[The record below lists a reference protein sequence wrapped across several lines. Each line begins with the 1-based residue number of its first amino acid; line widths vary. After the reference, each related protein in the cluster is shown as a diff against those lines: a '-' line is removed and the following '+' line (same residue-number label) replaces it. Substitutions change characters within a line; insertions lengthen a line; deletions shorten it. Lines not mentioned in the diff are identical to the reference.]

1 MNEKP
6 PEISEFEAALQEG
19 VGAGSVRV
27 GEVVLGTIVEIHG
40 DIVLVDVGGKAEAVL
55 AREELEQPG
64 TGDPVEVV
72 VTAIGSQIEV
82 SHRLAVEQ
90 KLKDVL
96 IDAAATGEPVEGKVG
111 GRRKGGFDVIIAGIR
126 GFCPM
131 SQIDDSR
138 GEDLDVHL
146 GQTYQFKVL
155 EYEGEG
161 GNLVV
166 SRAALLRA
174 QRDAMR
180 AEAWEKLEE
189 GAVVEGIVRSLP
201 DFGAFVDLG
210 GVDGLVHVTE
220 ISHLRVGKPSDV
232 LSVGESVTVKVLGLD
247 QEKNRISLSIKQM
260 QPDPWD
266 SVVEQFSAGSAFE
279 GTIVRQAPFGVF
291 VQLAPG
297 LDGLL
302 HVSQLPPG
310 QDLKSEEFQEGR
322 TINGWVKDV
331 DRKGHRIGLTLR
343 RLPDRDPW
351 ERIGMRYQEGQTV
364 EGIVEHGVDFGVFVE
379 LEPGVS
385 ALIPMSESGLE
396 RGADPREAFSPGQKI
411 VTKIMSVDG
420 NRQRI
425 SLSIKAQKKDEER
438 GEYLAHMNTGSDSG
452 PEVSGFAAQLMSA
465 LSQPK
470 RVAEKKAPVVKAVE
484 KKAPAKKA
492 SAKKPAAR
500 KTTEK
505 KTPVKTAAA
514 KKAPAKKAPAKKT
527 VTKKTAIKKAPAK
540 KAATKKTVTKKTAVK
555 KAPAKKAVT
564 KKTAAASDKKTAAK
578 KTAKKKAAPK
588 KTSAPKAD
596 S

>member
-1 MNEKP
+1 MSEKT
-6 PEISEFEAALQEG
+6 PEISEFEAALQDG
-19 VGAGSVRV
+19 VGAGSVSV
-27 GEVVLGTIVEIHG
+27 GDVVHGTIVEIHG

-72 VTAIGSQIEV
+72 VTAIGQQIEV

-96 IDAAATGEPVEGKVG
+96 IDAASTGEPVEGKVG

-126 GFCPM
+126 GFCPL

-138 GEDLDVHL
+138 NDDPDIHL

-155 EYEGEG
+155 EYEADG

-174 QRDAMR
+174 KREELR
-180 AEAWEKLEE
+180 ANAWEKLAE
-189 GAVVEGIVRSLP
+189 GSVVEGTVRSLP

-220 ISHLRVGKPSDV
+220 ISHQRIGKPADV
-232 LSVGESVTVKVLGLD
+232 LAIGDTVSVKIMGLD
-247 QEKNRISLSIKQM
+247 REKNRISLSIKQT
-260 QPDPWD
+260 QADPWD
-266 SVVEQFSAGSAFE
+266 AVVEQFPAGGAFE
-279 GTIVRQAPFGVF
+279 GTVVRQAPFGVF

-310 QDLKSEEFQEGR
+310 LDLKSEEFQEGK
-322 TINGWVKDV
+322 TINGWIKEIDT
-331 DRKGHRIGLTLR
+331 GSHRIGLTLR

-351 ERIGMRYQEGQTV
+351 ERIDMRYQEGQTV
-364 EGIVEHGVDFGVFVE
+364 EGTVEHGADFGVFVE

-396 RGADPREAFSPGQKI
+396 RGADPREAFSPGQKV

-425 SLSIKAQKKDEER
+425 SLSIKAQKREEER
-438 GEYLAHMNTGSDSG
+438 SEYISHMNSGSDSG
-452 PEVSGFAAQLMSA
+452 PSVSGFAAQLMSA
-465 LSQPK
+465 LEKPK
-470 RVAEKKAPVVKAVE
+470 KVQEKKAEEKKAP
-484 KKAPAKKA
+484 
-492 SAKKPAAR
+492 
-500 KTTEK
+500 
-505 KTPVKTAAA
+505 A

-527 VTKKTAIKKAPAK
+527 ATKKTEAAKKAPAK
-540 KAATKKTVTKKTAVK
+540 KAATKKTTEAKAETEKKAPAKKTAAK
-555 KAPAKKAVT
+555 KAPAKKAV
-564 KKTAAASDKKTAAK
+564 AK
-578 KTAKKKAAPK
+578 KEPAKKPAAKKAAPK
-588 KTSAPKAD
+588 KTPKAD

>member
-1 MNEKP
+1 MSEKS

-19 VGAGSVRV
+19 VGAGSVSV
-27 GEVVLGTIVEIHG
+27 GDVVLGTIVEIHG

-72 VTAIGSQIEV
+72 VTAIGQQIEV

-96 IDAAATGEPVEGKVG
+96 IDAATTGEPVEGKVG

-126 GFCPM
+126 AFCPM
-131 SQIDDSR
+131 SQMDDSR
-138 GEDLDVHL
+138 SDDLDVHL

-155 EYEGEG
+155 EYEADG

-174 QRDAMR
+174 QRDELR
-180 AEAWEKLEE
+180 GQAWDKLEE
-189 GAVVEGIVRSLP
+189 GAVVEGTVRSLP
-201 DFGAFVDLG
+201 DLGAFVDLG

-220 ISHLRVGKPSDV
+220 ISHQRVGKPADV
-232 LSVGESVTVKVLGLD
+232 LAIGEKVTVKVLGLD
-247 QEKNRISLSIKQM
+247 REKNRISLSIKQT
-260 QPDPWD
+260 QADPWD
-266 SVVEQFSAGSAFE
+266 AVVEQFPAGGAFE
-279 GTIVRQAPFGVF
+279 GTVVRQAPFGVF

-310 QDLKSEEFQEGR
+310 QDLKSEEFQEGQ
-322 TINGWVKDV
+322 TINGWIKEIDQ
-331 DRKGHRIGLTLR
+331 GAHRIGLTLR

-351 ERIGMRYQEGQTV
+351 ERIEMRYQEGQTV
-364 EGIVEHGVDFGVFVE
+364 EGTVEHGADFGVFVE

-425 SLSIKAQKKDEER
+425 SLSIKAQKREEER
-438 GEYLAHMNTGSDSG
+438 SEYISHMNTGSDSG
-452 PEVSGFAAQLMSA
+452 PAVSGFAAQLMSA
-465 LSQPK
+465 LEKPK
-470 RVAEKKAPVVKAVE
+470 RVAEKKAPTKE
-484 KKAPAKKA
+484 AP
-492 SAKKPAAR
+492 
-500 KTTEK
+500 
-505 KTPVKTAAA
+505 A
-514 KKAPAKKAPAKKT
+514 KKAPAKKAP
-527 VTKKTAIKKAPAK
+527 VKKAP
-540 KAATKKTVTKKTAVK
+540 VK
-555 KAPAKKAVT
+555 KAPAKKTVA
-564 KKTAAASDKKTAAK
+564 KKAPPKKTAAK
-578 KTAKKKAAPK
+578 KEPAKKAVAKKSAASSEKKTATKKTTVKKSAPK
-588 KTSAPKAD
+588 KTAAKKSD
-596 S
+596 D

>member
-1 MNEKP
+1 MNEKS

-19 VGAGSVRV
+19 VGARSVRV
-27 GEVVLGTIVEIHG
+27 GDVVLGTIVEIHG

-96 IDAAATGEPVEGKVG
+96 IDAAETGEPVEGKVG
-111 GRRKGGFDVIIAGIR
+111 GRRKGGFDVIVAGIR

-131 SQIDDSR
+131 SQIDDTRSD
-138 GEDLDVHL
+138 DLDVHL
-146 GQTYQFKVL
+146 GKTYQFKVL
-155 EYEGEG
+155 EYEAAG

-166 SRAALLRA
+166 SRAALLRV

-180 AEAWEKLEE
+180 TQAWDTLEE
-189 GAVVEGIVRSLP
+189 GAVVEGKVRSLP

-220 ISHLRVGKPSDV
+220 ISYQRVGKPSDV
-232 LSVGESVTVKVLGLD
+232 LTIGEAVTVKVLGLD
-247 QEKNRISLSIKQM
+247 REKNRIALSLKQL
-260 QPDPWD
+260 QADPWD
-266 SVVEQFSAGSAFE
+266 AVAEQFSAGSAFE
-279 GTIVRQAPFGVF
+279 GTVVRQAPFGVF

-310 QDLKSEEFQEGR
+310 QDLKSEEFQEGQ
-322 TINGWVKDV
+322 TINGWIKDV
-331 DRKGHRIGLTLR
+331 DRGNHRIGLTLR
-343 RLPDRDPW
+343 RVPDRDPW

-364 EGIVEHGVDFGVFVE
+364 EGTVEHGVDFGVFVE

-396 RGADPREAFSPGQKI
+396 RGADPREFFKPGQKV
-411 VTKIMSVDG
+411 VTKVMAVDG

-438 GEYLAHMNTGSDSG
+438 GEYLAHMNTGSDSS
-452 PEVSGFAAQLMSA
+452 PSVSGFAAQLMSA
-465 LSQPK
+465 LGKPK
-470 RVAEKKAPVVKAVE
+470 NVVEKKTPVKEATAKKTPA
-484 KKAPAKKA
+484 KKAPAKK
-492 SAKKPAAR
+492 
-500 KTTEK
+500 
-505 KTPVKTAAA
+505 AAA
-514 KKAPAKKAPAKKT
+514 KKAPAKKTPA
-527 VTKKTAIKKAPAK
+527 KKAPAK
-540 KAATKKTVTKKTAVK
+540 KTTEKKTPAKKAAAKKTPAKKTPAKKAPAKKPAAKKTAVK
-555 KAPAKKAVT
+555 KTETPKKAPAE
-564 KKTAAASDKKTAAK
+564 KTLT
-578 KTAKKKAAPK
+578 KKAAPK
-588 KTSAPKAD
+588 KEPTPKAD
-596 S
+596 G

>member
-1 MNEKP
+1 MSEKS

-19 VGAGSVRV
+19 VGAGSVSV
-27 GEVVLGTIVEIHG
+27 GDVVLGTIVEIHG

-72 VTAIGSQIEV
+72 VTAIGQQIEV

-96 IDAAATGEPVEGKVG
+96 IDAATTGEPVEGKVG

-126 GFCPM
+126 AFCPM
-131 SQIDDSR
+131 SQMDDSR
-138 GEDLDVHL
+138 SDDLDVHL

-155 EYEGEG
+155 EYEADG

-174 QRDAMR
+174 QRDELR
-180 AEAWEKLEE
+180 GQAWDKLEE
-189 GAVVEGIVRSLP
+189 GAVVEGTVRSLP

-220 ISHLRVGKPSDV
+220 ISHQRVGKPADV
-232 LSVGESVTVKVLGLD
+232 LAIGEKVTVKVLSLD
-247 QEKNRISLSIKQM
+247 REKNRISLSIKQT
-260 QPDPWD
+260 QADPWD
-266 SVVEQFSAGSAFE
+266 AVVEQFPAGGAFE
-279 GTIVRQAPFGVF
+279 GTVVRQAPFGVF

-310 QDLKSEEFQEGR
+310 QDLKSEEFQEGQ
-322 TINGWVKDV
+322 TINGWIKEIDQ
-331 DRKGHRIGLTLR
+331 GAHRIGLTLR

-351 ERIGMRYQEGQTV
+351 ERIEMRYQEGQTV
-364 EGIVEHGVDFGVFVE
+364 EGTVEHGADFGVFVE

-425 SLSIKAQKKDEER
+425 SLSIKAQKREEER
-438 GEYLAHMNTGSDSG
+438 SEYISHMNTGSDSG
-452 PEVSGFAAQLMSA
+452 PAVSGFAAQLMSA
-465 LSQPK
+465 LEKP
-470 RVAEKKAPVVKAVE
+470 KKAPAKKVAE

-492 SAKKPAAR
+492 PTKKAP
-500 KTTEK
+500 
-505 KTPVKTAAA
+505 A
-514 KKAPAKKAPAKKT
+514 KKAPAKKAPAKKAP
-527 VTKKTAIKKAPAK
+527 VKKAP
-540 KAATKKTVTKKTAVK
+540 VK
-555 KAPAKKAVT
+555 KAPAKKTVAKKAPA
-564 KKTAAASDKKTAAK
+564 KKTAAKKEPAKKAVAKKSAASSEKKTATKKTTVKKSAPKKTAAK
-578 KTAKKKAAPK
+578 KT
-588 KTSAPKAD
+588 D
-596 S
+596 D

>member
-1 MNEKP
+1 MSEKP
-6 PEISEFEAALQEG
+6 PEISEFEAALQDG
-19 VGAGSVRV
+19 VGAGSVHV
-27 GEVVLGTIVEIHG
+27 GDVVLGTIVEIHG

-72 VTAIGSQIEV
+72 VTAIGQQIEV

-96 IDAAATGEPVEGKVG
+96 IDAASTGEPVEGKVG

-131 SQIDDSR
+131 SQMDDSR
-138 GEDLDVHL
+138 NEDLDIHL

-155 EYEGEG
+155 EYEADG

-174 QRDAMR
+174 QREKMR
-180 AEAWEKLEE
+180 AQAWEKLAE
-189 GAVVEGIVRSLP
+189 GAVVEGTVRSLP

-220 ISHLRVGKPSDV
+220 ISHQRVGKPGDV
-232 LSVGESVTVKVLGLD
+232 LAIGEKVTVKVLGLD
-247 QEKNRISLSIKQM
+247 REKNRISLSIKQM
-260 QPDPWD
+260 QADPWD
-266 SVVEQFSAGSAFE
+266 TFVEKFPKGGAFE
-279 GTIVRQAPFGVF
+279 GTVVRQAPFGIF
-291 VQLAPG
+291 VQLEPG

-310 QDLKSEEFQEGR
+310 QDLKSEELQEGQ
-322 TINGWVKDV
+322 TINGWIKEV
-331 DRKGHRIGLTLR
+331 DSAAHRIGLTLR
-343 RLPDRDPW
+343 RVPDHNPW

-364 EGIVEHGVDFGVFVE
+364 EGTVEHGTDFGVFVE

-385 ALIPMSESGLE
+385 ALIPMSETGLE
-396 RGADPREAFSPGQKI
+396 RGVDPREVFSPGQKV
-411 VTKIMSVDG
+411 VTKIMAVDG

-425 SLSIKAQKKDEER
+425 SLSIKAQKIADER
-438 GEYLAHMNTGSDSG
+438 SEYISHMDTGVDSG
-452 PEVSGFAAQLMSA
+452 PTVSGFAAQLMSA
-465 LSQPK
+465 LEKPK
-470 RVAEKKAPVVKAVE
+470 KVVEKTTPAEKAPAKKAPAKKTPA

-492 SAKKPAAR
+492 PAKKAPA
-500 KTTEK
+500 K
-505 KTPVKTAAA
+505 KAPA

-527 VTKKTAIKKAPAK
+527 AAKKTDAAKKAPVKKTPAK
-540 KAATKKTVTKKTAVK
+540 KPA
-555 KAPAKKAVT
+555 AKKAVT
-564 KKTAAASDKKTAAK
+564 KSEKETTVKKPTVKKTAPKKVAAK
-578 KTAKKKAAPK
+578 KTP
-588 KTSAPKAD
+588 TPKAD
-596 S
+596 G

>member
-1 MNEKP
+1 MRPVMSEKS

-19 VGAGSVRV
+19 VGAGSVSV
-27 GEVVLGTIVEIHG
+27 GDVVLGTIVEIHG

-55 AREELEQPG
+55 AREELEQPC

-96 IDAAATGEPVEGKVG
+96 IDAAESGEPVEGKVG
-111 GRRKGGFDVIIAGIR
+111 GRRKGGFDVIVAGIR

-131 SQIDDSR
+131 SQIDDTRSD
-138 GEDLDVHL
+138 DLDVHL
-146 GQTYQFKVL
+146 GKTYQFKVL
-155 EYEGEG
+155 EYEADG

-166 SRAALLRA
+166 SRAALLRV

-180 AEAWEKLEE
+180 TQAWETLEE
-189 GAVVEGIVRSLP
+189 GAVVEGTVRSLP

-232 LSVGESVTVKVLGLD
+232 LTIGEAVTVKVLNMD
-247 QEKNRISLSIKQM
+247 REKNRIALSIKQM
-260 QPDPWD
+260 QADPWD
-266 SVVEQFSAGSAFE
+266 AVAEQFPKGGAFE
-279 GTIVRQAPFGVF
+279 GLVVRQAPFGVF

-310 QDLKSEEFQEGR
+310 QDLKSEEFQEGQ
-322 TINGWVKDV
+322 TINGWIKDV
-331 DRKGHRIGLTLR
+331 DRGNHRIGLTLR

-364 EGIVEHGVDFGVFVE
+364 EGTVEHGVDFGVFVE
-379 LEPGVS
+379 LEVGVS

-396 RGADPREAFSPGQKI
+396 RGADPREFFKPGQKI
-411 VTKIMSVDG
+411 VTKVMAVDG

-438 GEYLAHMNTGSDSG
+438 GEYLAHMNTDSDSG
-452 PEVSGFAAQLMSA
+452 PSVSGFAAQLMSA
-465 LSQPK
+465 LEKPK
-470 RVAEKKAPVVKAVE
+470 KAVETKAPVKEAPSKKTPA

-492 SAKKPAAR
+492 PAKKVPAKKTPVK

-505 KTPVKTAAA
+505 KTPVKKAAA
-514 KKAPAKKAPAKKT
+514 KKAPAKKAPAKK
-527 VTKKTAIKKAPAK
+527 APAK
-540 KAATKKTVTKKTAVK
+540 KAAATKTEGVK
-555 KAPAKKAVT
+555 KAPT
-564 KKTAAASDKKTAAK
+564 KKPAA
-578 KTAKKKAAPK
+578 KKAAPK
-588 KTSAPKAD
+588 KVSPKKTD
-596 S
+596 D

>member
-1 MNEKP
+1 MNEKS
-6 PEISEFEAALQEG
+6 PEISEFEAALQEEVG
-19 VGAGSVRV
+19 VGSVSV
-27 GEVVLGTIVEIHG
+27 GDVVLGTIVEIHG

-96 IDAAATGEPVEGKVG
+96 VDAASSGEPVEGKVG

-138 GEDLDVHL
+138 SDDLDVHL
-146 GQTYQFKVL
+146 GKTYQFKVL
-155 EYEGEG
+155 EYEADG

-166 SRAALLRA
+166 SRAALMRV

-180 AEAWEKLEE
+180 AQAWESLEE
-189 GAVVEGIVRSLP
+189 GAVVEGTVRSLP

-220 ISHLRVGKPSDV
+220 ISHQRVGKPSDV
-232 LSVGESVTVKVLGLD
+232 LTIGEAVTVKILGMD
-247 QEKNRISLSIKQM
+247 REKNRISLSIKQM
-260 QPDPWD
+260 QADPWD
-266 SVVEQFSAGSAFE
+266 GVAEQFPAGSAFE

-291 VQLAPG
+291 VELAPCM
-297 LDGLL
+297 DGLL

-310 QDLKSEEFQEGR
+310 QDLKSEELQEGQ
-322 TINGWVKDV
+322 TINGWIKDI
-331 DRKGHRIGLTLR
+331 DLAAHRIGLTLR

-364 EGIVEHGVDFGVFVE
+364 EGTVEHGVDFGVFVE

-385 ALIPMSESGLE
+385 GLIPMSESGLE
-396 RGADPREAFSPGQKI
+396 RGADPRESFKPGQKV
-411 VTKIMSVDG
+411 VTKIMAVDG

-425 SLSIKAQKKDEER
+425 SLSLKAQKKDEER

-452 PEVSGFAAQLMSA
+452 PAVSGFAAQLMSA
-465 LSQPK
+465 LEKPK
-470 RVAEKKAPVVKAVE
+470 KQTKKTPAVKVVE
-484 KKAPAKKA
+484 KKAPTKKVAAKKTTP
-492 SAKKPAAR
+492 KKA
-500 KTTEK
+500 TEK
-505 KTPVKTAAA
+505 KTPVKKAAA
-514 KKAPAKKAPAKKT
+514 KKAPAKKAAAPKT
-527 VTKKTAIKKAPAK
+527 KTAKKAPAK
-540 KAATKKTVTKKTAVK
+540 KTAAK

-564 KKTAAASDKKTAAK
+564 KKTAAASEKKTPAK
-578 KTAKKKAAPK
+578 KTATKKAAPK
-588 KTSAPKAD
+588 KTSSPKAD

>member
-1 MNEKP
+1 MSEKS

-19 VGAGSVRV
+19 VGAGSVSV
-27 GEVVLGTIVEIHG
+27 GDVVLGTIVEIHG

-72 VTAIGSQIEV
+72 VTAIGQQIEV

-96 IDAAATGEPVEGKVG
+96 IDAATTGEPVEGKVG

-131 SQIDDSR
+131 SQMDDSR
-138 GEDLDVHL
+138 NDDLDVHL

-155 EYEGEG
+155 EYETDG

-174 QRDAMR
+174 QRDEMR
-180 AEAWEKLEE
+180 GQAWDKLEE
-189 GAVVEGIVRSLP
+189 GAVIEGTVRSLP

-220 ISHLRVGKPSDV
+220 ISHQRVGKPADV
-232 LSVGESVTVKVLGLD
+232 LSVGEKVSVKVLGLD
-247 QEKNRISLSIKQM
+247 RDKNRISLSIKQT
-260 QPDPWD
+260 QADPWNA
-266 SVVEQFSAGSAFE
+266 VAEQFPAGGAFE
-279 GTIVRQAPFGVF
+279 GTVVRQAPFGVF

-310 QDLKSEEFQEGR
+310 QDLKSEEYQEGQ
-322 TINGWVKDV
+322 TINGWIKEIDQSA
-331 DRKGHRIGLTLR
+331 HRIGLTLR

-351 ERIGMRYQEGQTV
+351 ERIEMRYQEGQTV
-364 EGIVEHGVDFGVFVE
+364 EGTVEHGADFGVFVE

-385 ALIPMSESGLE
+385 ALVPMSESGLE

-420 NRQRI
+420 NHQRI
-425 SLSIKAQKKDEER
+425 SLSIKAQKRDEER
-438 GEYLAHMNTGSDSG
+438 SEYISHMNTGSDSG
-452 PEVSGFAAQLMSA
+452 PV
-465 LSQPK
+465 
-470 RVAEKKAPVVKAVE
+470 
-484 KKAPAKKA
+484 
-492 SAKKPAAR
+492 
-500 KTTEK
+500 
-505 KTPVKTAAA
+505 
-514 KKAPAKKAPAKKT
+514 
-527 VTKKTAIKKAPAK
+527 
-540 KAATKKTVTKKTAVK
+540 
-555 KAPAKKAVT
+555 
-564 KKTAAASDKKTAAK
+564 
-578 KTAKKKAAPK
+578 
-588 KTSAPKAD
+588 
-596 S
+596 